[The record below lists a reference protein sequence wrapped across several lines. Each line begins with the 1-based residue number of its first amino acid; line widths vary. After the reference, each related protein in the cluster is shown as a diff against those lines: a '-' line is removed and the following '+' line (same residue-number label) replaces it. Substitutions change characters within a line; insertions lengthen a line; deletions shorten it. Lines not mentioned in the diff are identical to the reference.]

1 MNKIMKTLTIH
12 HIGPIKHVVLSLKR
26 INVVI
31 GPQSAG
37 KSCILKIAC
46 FCAWAEKRIQLE
58 QGKNGFTDFQY
69 VRDNLLVFHK
79 LTGFLYDDSRVEYK
93 SDFLSFT
100 IDFAKESFD
109 MKWGNATRRFEYK
122 RPRISYIPAERNLVA
137 SIPNWF
143 DVKMDSTNLKSFIA
157 DWTYAHK
164 LCGAEEALPVLDLG
178 VSFFYD
184 KQTDHDYVLLDGDKK
199 MDLSDASSG
208 LQSVVPMWVYL
219 DYLFRKQYSHEMLS
233 SKTETENE
241 EVARHIYESKYKK
254 AIRQSGENGDVYI
267 GKVGLTKRMFASKQ
281 HFEEFRQLVTA
292 YTQTSHSDI
301 YLEEPEQNLFPLTQV
316 ELVYELLAK
325 TAQRQDSLF
334 IATHSPYILYA
345 LNNCMMGYKVKNR
358 IPDDMSQ
365 LMEHKESWVNAKD
378 VAVWE
383 ICDGEFSSGVDQKN
397 LTLQDADGLIRG
409 NYFDRVMKL
418 IMTDFSN
425 YAAFYD

>member
-1 MNKIMKTLTIH
+1 MKTLTIH
-12 HIGPIKHVVLSLKR
+12 HIGPIRHVVLALKR
-26 INVVI
+26 VNVVI

-58 QGKNGFTDFQY
+58 QGKNGFADFDY
-69 VRDNLLVFHK
+69 VRENLLVFHK
-79 LTGFLYDDSRVEYK
+79 LTSFLHEDSRVEYK

-100 IDFAKESFD
+100 IDFQKESFELR
-109 MKWGNATRRFEYK
+109 WGSTKKRFGYK

-157 DWTYAHK
+157 DWTYAHR

-184 KQTDHDYVLLDGDKK
+184 KQTDHDYVLLGGDKRV
-199 MDLSDASSG
+199 DLTDASSG

-219 DYLFRKQYSHEMLS
+219 DYLFRKQYSPNEMLS

-241 EVARHIYESKYKK
+241 EIAQHIYESKYKK
-254 AIRQSGENGDVYI
+254 ALRQTAGDGDVYI
-267 GKVGLTKRMFASKQ
+267 GKVGLTKRMFASR
-281 HFEEFRQLVTA
+281 HDFEEFKQLVSA

-325 TAQRQDSLF
+325 TAPRRDCLF

-345 LNNCMMGYKVKNR
+345 LNNCMMGYRVKDKM
-358 IPDDMSQ
+358 PGDMPQ
-365 LMEHKESWVNAKD
+365 LTDHRESWIDPKD

-383 ICDGEFSSGVDQKN
+383 IRDGEFSSGVDKKT
-397 LTLQDADGLIRG
+397 LTLQDSDGLVRG

-425 YAAFYD
+425 YSAFYD